1 MKRHILLLITCLLT
15 AVVPAQNKASKSI
28 PTVYVDGHGV
38 MRWSDTRKE
47 ASFFGVN
54 YTLPFAHAYRAMG
67 YLGIDRKAAIDRDV
81 YHFARLGLNA
91 YRIHVWDVEISD
103 GEGNL
108 LENEHLELLDYL
120 IYKLQERG
128 IRTVITAQTNFGN
141 GYPERNQPTVGF
153 SSNYDKCA
161 VHSDAEAI
169 AAQEKYIAALVRH
182 VNTYTG
188 HAYKDDPYIVGFEIN
203 NEPCHPGTV
212 AETRDYI
219 NKMLSALKRAG
230 NRKPVF
236 YNVSHNQHVV
246 EAYYDTA
253 IQGTTYQWYP
263 VGLVSGHTRKGN
275 FLPSVDRYDIPFSD
289 LKGFNKKARMV
300 YEFDPADNLYS
311 YLYPATVRTFRTAD
325 FQWITQFAYDPID
338 MAAYNTEY
346 QTHYLNVAYTPNKA
360 LGLMIAAE
368 VAQKVGRGESFGSYP
383 ADTLFRDFRVSYVQD
398 LSELNDGEKFY
409 YSNTTQTLP
418 KDASRLRAIA
428 GCGSSPVVRYE
439 GTGVY
444 WIDKLEA
451 GVWRLEVMPDV
462 VQVSDPFAKP
472 SLDKEVMRIIS
483 NAWDMTLDLPDLG
496 KHFRVNGLNADN
508 TFHAQATDGKI
519 SSLRPGVYLL
529 QREGASATEQWT
541 TDKSWHNI
549 TLGEYVHPLRF
560 QPHRC
565 QTGSYV
571 INHQPARTVDADKD
585 LQIEAIVA
593 GNEKPDSVIIY
604 TSRVSFWNEK
614 NPYIKMNYAGGYTY
628 RATIP
633 AAQLK
638 ESSFKYNIVVCKGDK
653 RQTSP
658 TGVAKS
664 PLDWDY
670 TSEAFWVTHTLTK
683 HQPLTLFCVNAS
695 CNFSES
701 FTTNGA
707 DASSLETYTLPEWS
721 RTNRQVIENGP
732 VERPTLRVTFTSKS
746 EKPVYFLRRYI
757 KEDVGGC
764 PERLAACRTLCLQAK
779 KMPEGLRA
787 GFITSDGYTY
797 LASCISS
804 ADGIVRIPLS
814 ELKQTNTALLPP
826 VYPVFLSKY
835 FCPETELPFRIESI
849 ESLELSFDGSAGKEA
864 EIEIGS
870 IWLE

>member
-1 MKRHILLLITCLLT
+1 MQRHILILITCLL
-15 AVVPAQNKASKSI
+15 AVVAPAQNKVQKSAQPQVRKSI
-28 PTVYVDGHGV
+28 PTVYVDANGV

-91 YRIHVWDVEISD
+91 YRIHIWDVEISD

-120 IYKLQERG
+120 IFKLQERG
-128 IRTVITAQTNFGN
+128 IRIVITAQTNFGN
-141 GYPERNQPTVGF
+141 GYPERNQPTGGF
-153 SSNYDKCA
+153 SYNYGKCA

-182 VNTYTG
+182 VNSYTG
-188 HAYKDDPYIVGFEIN
+188 YAYKDDPYIVGFEIN

-212 AETRDYI
+212 AETRTYI

-253 IQGTTYQWYP
+253 VQGTTYQWYP

-275 FLPSVDRYDIPFSD
+275 FLPAVDRYDIPFSN
-289 LKGFNKKARMV
+289 LKGFNKKARLV

-311 YLYPATVRTFRTAD
+311 YLYPATVRTFRSAG

-368 VAQKVGRGESFGSYP
+368 VAQKVGRGESFGGYP
-383 ADTLFRDFRVSYVQD
+383 ADTLFNDFRVSYVQD

-418 KDASRLRAIA
+418 KDVSRLRAIA

-439 GTGVY
+439 GTGAY
-444 WIDKLEA
+444 WIDKLED

-472 SLDKEVMRIIS
+472 SLDKEVMHIIS
-483 NAWDMTLDLPDLG
+483 NAWDMVLDLPDLG
-496 KHFRVNGLNADN
+496 KYFQINGLDKDN
-508 TFHAQATDGKI
+508 SRHTAATNGTI
-519 SSLRPGVYLL
+519 SALRPGVYLL
-529 QREGASATEQWT
+529 QREGISASRTWT
-541 TDKSWHNI
+541 ADTHWQNI
-549 TLGEYVHPLRF
+549 TLGEYVSPTLHS
-560 QPHRC
+560 QP
-565 QTGSYV
+565 SDLDFIV
-571 INHQPARTVDADKD
+571 NHSPVGTVDAGKD
-585 LQIEAIVA
+585 LTIQATVA
-593 GNEKPDSVIIY
+593 GNEQPDSVIIY
-604 TSRVSFWNEK
+604 TDKISFWNEK
-614 NPYIKMNYAGGYTY
+614 NPSIKMNYAGGYTY
-628 RATIP
+628 RAIVP
-633 AAQLK
+633 ASDIK
-638 ESSFKYNIVVCKGDK
+638 EGCFRYNIVVCRGDK
-653 RQTSP
+653 RQTFPS
-658 TGVAKS
+658 GVAKS

-670 TSEAFWVTHTLTK
+670 TTATLWETNVVASTK
-683 HQPLTLFCVNAS
+683 PL
-695 CNFSES
+695 
-701 FTTNGA
+701 
-707 DASSLETYTLPEWS
+707 SLLEVGDTDNNLEVYTLPEWS
-721 RTNRQVIENGP
+721 RTNRELIENAP
-732 VERPTLRVTFTSKS
+732 TERPTLRITFESKDS
-746 EKPVYFLRRYI
+746 NPVFFLRRYI
-757 KEDVGGC
+757 KDDISGR
-764 PERLAACRTLCLQAK
+764 PERLAAGRNLCLHVK
-779 KMPEGLRA
+779 KMPEGLKA

-797 LASCISS
+797 LASCTAATDDI
-804 ADGIVRIPLS
+804 IRIPLT
-814 ELKQTNTALLPP
+814 ELRQTNTALLPHA
-826 VYPVFLSKY
+826 YPVFLDNY
-835 FCPETELPFRIESI
+835 FRPQTEIPFQVEKI
-849 ESLELSFDGSAGKEA
+849 ESLELSFEGTAGKQA
-864 EIEIGS
+864 EIEIGG